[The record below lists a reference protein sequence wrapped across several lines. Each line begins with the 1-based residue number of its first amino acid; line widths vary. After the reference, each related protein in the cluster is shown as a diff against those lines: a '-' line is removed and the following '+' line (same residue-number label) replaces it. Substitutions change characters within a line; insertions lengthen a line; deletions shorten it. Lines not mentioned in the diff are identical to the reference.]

1 MAAGRSAC
9 EGWGEGS
16 AAGDGGR
23 RLAAPLLGLL
33 SALPCP
39 ALPCIAPG
47 LKGQLVREDGNK
59 AFFYSRYLFL
69 FHVSV
74 GAGRWVGGRPT
85 GVVSGEVSP
94 GAHGEV
100 LQWQGGESAL

>member
-1 MAAGRSAC
+1 MAAG
-9 EGWGEGS
+9 GWRRRCSGS
-16 AAGDGGR
+16 
-23 RLAAPLLGLL
+23 
-33 SALPCP
+33 SVPCP
-39 ALPCIAPG
+39 ALPGITPG

-74 GAGRWVGGRPT
+74 AVGRWVGGRPT

-100 LQWQGGESAL
+100 LQRQGGESAL